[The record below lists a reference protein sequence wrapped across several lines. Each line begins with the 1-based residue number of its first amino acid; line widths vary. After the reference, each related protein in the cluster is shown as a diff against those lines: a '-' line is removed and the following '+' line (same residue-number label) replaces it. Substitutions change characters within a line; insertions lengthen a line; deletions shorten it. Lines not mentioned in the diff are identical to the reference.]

1 MYKYESNVMDY
12 IISVLIMCT
21 LLIMH
26 ESKQVIKLILYIVG
40 YSNSMEHCMSFH
52 IAHVYNDTD
61 TSIIIILDLRRMLIA
76 LVLMTTSLFTI
87 FISMCM

>member
-40 YSNSMEHCMSFH
+40 YSNSMEHCTSFH
-52 IAHVYNDTD
+52 TAHVYNVHQH
-61 TSIIIILDLRRMLIA
+61 IILQ
-76 LVLMTTSLFTI
+76 
-87 FISMCM
+87 